1 MAYIGRDIQYGT
13 LDKQSFTAN
22 SSATVFTLNTTVKDA
37 KSLLVSVGG
46 VIQEPDVAYT
56 ASGTTLTF
64 SEAPVTG
71 NIVYVIYLGKELIA
85 GATRESITYQSGT
98 GNGSTTPVTLSAAA
112 NNAQSIMVMLNGVT
126 QTPETD
132 YTVNGTT
139 LTFNEA
145 VPNGVAILVYHLANQ
160 AQAFT
165 VNDASVT
172 DAKIVSLDASKL
184 TGSLPGSMG
193 VNTTTL
199 DQSIASLGLHVGVS
213 ENKIAYNLPE
223 AYIDVFQDDSG
234 LLTETDVDR
243 DATYEYVSTAT
254 PALGQFVSDAN
265 TMLLLHMDDDGLTD
279 SSSYGHTMTKGGS
292 VARSNTQSKF
302 GSYSMNCPGGG
313 SDFLTG
319 PANIYDIGTGDFT
332 LEGWFY
338 WTSFVNNSGMFDFST
353 WGGDQYSFLVRANAD
368 TQGAQP
374 NWEVGIYGGGG
385 SYPDRYAWE
394 NTTPRVTTNTWTH
407 CCVERHNGVL
417 RMYKDGVSKAYT
429 PSGNGFTG
437 DYNFGTSGAIRIGK
451 SWWTIH
457 NGFIDEVRF
466 SNIARYQGTNF
477 TPNMSTSLNATGTL
491 ISKASTAA
499 STVSTTSGVMLYE
512 DAEGT
517 GTLGTDLKIYFSS
530 DDGANWTEAS
540 SYGNSMTFSGD
551 VKMVPLGS
559 TTLTGGTGTAVKMK
573 AEWANQTAG
582 SVGDPGDYG
591 NSYSTGDR
599 SSIITATTDVTFG
612 NGNISNMHNGT
623 KTSFSNYFSGGSQAI
638 TSKYMRWQ
646 FNEARVV
653 TEARWWNDEGDDGAF
668 GTWKWQGSND
678 GSNWTDIGADFELN
692 NLQLVGSAPSYQ
704 ELTTLSGNTTA
715 YTYYQ
720 MLGVSGTVSF
730 HSNHLEIE
738 FKCNAINLVPGKVQR
753 LHGWA
758 VNY

>member
-22 SSATVFTLNTTVKDA
+22 SSATVFTLDTTVKDA

-71 NIVYVIYLGKELIA
+71 NIVYVIYLGKELIV
-85 GATRESITYQSGT
+85 GASRESITYQSGT

-172 DAKIVSLDASKL
+172 NAHIVSLDASKL

-223 AYIDVFQDDSG
+223 AYIDVFQGDDG
-234 LLTETDVDR
+234 ILTETDVDR
-243 DATYEYVSTAT
+243 DASGEYFATAVESYGAATYWPYTDATTQTLTSAGGGAAWGNSDWWEEAKQGDDPGGYHLIGYWSNTFGFATTYFYIDYKAEYRWTGLKYAFQASHSQIKDWRLEYSNDGTNWTIMDQTGTTTSAWT
-254 PALGQFVSDAN
+254 GQSFTSGHDNMASISDAAN
-265 TMLLLHMDDDGLTD
+265 GVFTN
-279 SSSYGHTMTKGGS
+279 
-292 VARSNTQSKF
+292 SNP
-302 GSYSMNCPGGG
+302 GAYSNHGGG
-313 SDFLTG
+313 ILT
-319 PANIYDIGTGDFT
+319 
-332 LEGWFY
+332 
-338 WTSFVNNSGMFDFST
+338 
-353 WGGDQYSFLVRANAD
+353 
-368 TQGAQP
+368 
-374 NWEVGIYGGGG
+374 
-385 SYPDRYAWE
+385 
-394 NTTPRVTTNTWTH
+394 
-407 CCVERHNGVL
+407 
-417 RMYKDGVSKAYT
+417 
-429 PSGNGFTG
+429 
-437 DYNFGTSGAIRIGK
+437 FGTPV
-451 SWWTIH
+451 T
-457 NGFIDEVRF
+457 
-466 SNIARYQGTNF
+466 ARYLKLAANNINTNLNDPTAAVYAF
-477 TPNMSTSLNATGTL
+477 IPQYQALESSTNATGTL

-499 STVSTTSGVMLYE
+499 STVSTASGVMLYE
-512 DAEGT
+512 DASGT
-517 GTLGTDLKIYFSS
+517 GTLGTDLKVHFSS

-540 SYGNSMTFSGD
+540 SYGNSMGFSGNI
-551 VKMVPLGS
+551 KMVPLGS
-559 TTLTGGTGTAVKMK
+559 TSLSGGTGTTVKMK
-573 AEWANQTAG
+573 AEWANQEAATPATG
-582 SVGDPGDYG
+582 GYHTG
-591 NSYSTGDR
+591 NQLGNITLTSTVQE
-599 SSIITATTDVTFG
+599 SG
-612 NGNISNMHNGT
+612 NGVANNLLNGVNASNNSDTTNGFHPYDSTDISGDILKFDFGSG
-623 KTSFSNYFSGGSQAI
+623 KTI
-638 TSKYMRWQ
+638 I
-646 FNEARVV
+646 EAKFIQY
-653 TEARWWNDEGDDGAF
+653 GAESH

-678 GSNWTDIGADFELN
+678 DSSWTDIGSSFTMGGGVTEQLHTQLN
-692 NLQLVGSAPSYQ
+692 NNTTSYRYYQLLGI
-704 ELTTLSGNTTA
+704 TGNTT
-715 YTYYQ
+715 YPCIWSEIQ
-720 MLGVSGTVSF
+720 FKHMTV
-730 HSNHLEIE
+730 
-738 FKCNAINLVPGKVQR
+738 AATGGKVQR

>member
-172 DAKIVSLDASKL
+172 NAHIVSLDASKL
-184 TGSLPGSMG
+184 TGNLPGSMG
-193 VNTTTL
+193 TNTTTL

-223 AYIDVFQDDSG
+223 SYIDVFQDDSG
-234 LLTETDVDR
+234 LLTETTVDR
-243 DATYEYVSTAT
+243 NATYEYVSTAT

-466 SNIARYQGTNF
+466 SNVARYQGTNF
-477 TPNMSTSLNATGTL
+477 TPNMSTTLNATGTL

-512 DAEGT
+512 DASGT

-540 SYGNSMTFSGD
+540 SYGNSMTFSGNI
-551 VKMVPLGS
+551 KMVPLGS
-559 TTLTGGTGTAVKMK
+559 TSLSGGTGTAVKMK
-573 AEWANQTAG
+573 AEWANQVEATPAQG
-582 SVGDPGDYG
+582 GYHTG
-591 NSYSTGDR
+591 NQLGNITLTSTVQE
-599 SSIITATTDVTFG
+599 SG
-612 NGNISNMHNGT
+612 NGVANNLLNGVNASNNSDTTNGFHPYDSTDISGDILKFDFGT
-623 KTSFSNYFSGGSQAI
+623 GKTI
-638 TSKYMRWQ
+638 I
-646 FNEARVV
+646 EAKFIQY
-653 TEARWWNDEGDDGAF
+653 GAESH

-678 GSNWTDIGADFELN
+678 DSSWTDIGSSFTLGGGVNEQLHTQLN
-692 NLQLVGSAPSYQ
+692 NNTTSYRYYQLLGI
-704 ELTTLSGNTTA
+704 TGNTT
-715 YTYYQ
+715 YPCIWSEIQ
-720 MLGVSGTVSF
+720 FKHMTV
-730 HSNHLEIE
+730 
-738 FKCNAINLVPGKVQR
+738 AATGGKVQR

>member
-22 SSATVFTLNTTVKDA
+22 SSTTVFTLNTTVKDA

-98 GNGSTTPVTLSAAA
+98 GNNTTTPVTLSAAA

-172 DAKIVSLDASKL
+172 NAHIVSLDASKL

-223 AYIDVFQDDSG
+223 SYIDVFQDDSG
-234 LLTETDVDR
+234 ILTETDVDR
-243 DATYEYVSTAT
+243 DTAGEYVASASETVGNAAYVTGDRRSTITAT
-254 PALGQFVSDAN
+254 S
-265 TMLLLHMDDDGLTD
+265 
-279 SSSYGHTMTKGGS
+279 
-292 VARSNTQSKF
+292 
-302 GSYSMNCPGGG
+302 
-313 SDFLTG
+313 
-319 PANIYDIGTGDFT
+319 T
-332 LEGWFY
+332 L
-338 WTSFVNNSGMFDFST
+338 ND
-353 WGGDQYSFLVRANAD
+353 
-368 TQGAQP
+368 
-374 NWEVGIYGGGG
+374 
-385 SYPDRYAWE
+385 
-394 NTTPRVTTNTWTH
+394 
-407 CCVERHNGVL
+407 
-417 RMYKDGVSKAYT
+417 
-429 PSGNGFTG
+429 SGNGVVTNLL
-437 DYNFGTSGAIRIGK
+437 D
-451 SWWTIH
+451 
-457 NGFIDEVRF
+457 
-466 SNIARYQGTNF
+466 GTNADNNTNGWLPYDNQDVTGKYIRFDYGADTANHKVIKEAKLYQAGSINPHGDWKWQVSNDATTWTDIGSSF
-477 TPNMSTSLNATGTL
+477 TLGGANVNTLTELSANTSAWRYYQVLGVSGIVNGAPGNTYSRMTEWEFEEASMVSTTNATGTL

-499 STVSTTSGVMLYE
+499 NTVSTASGVMLYE

-517 GTLGTDLKIYFSS
+517 GTLGTDLKVHFSS
-530 DDGANWTEAS
+530 DDGANWTEAA
-540 SYGNSMTFSGD
+540 SYGNSMGFSGNI
-551 VKMVPLGS
+551 KMVPLGQ
-559 TTLTGGTGTAVKMK
+559 TTLSGGTGTAVKMK
-573 AEWANQTAG
+573 AEWANQAAGQAGQTGMVAQATGTIIGDFTTGVAIGNAFDGTQNAASGASPHRGGTTGFLGKDWGSGNGKIISGVKIWAATNTGYINNNSHTFDIRLYGSNTAPANATDG
-582 SVGDPGDYG
+582 TLVGTIATGTTAPYSGDPRELMSG
-591 NSYSTGDR
+591 
-599 SSIITATTDVTFG
+599 ITATQYQYIWV
-612 NGNISNMHNGT
+612 
-623 KTSFSNYFSGGSQAI
+623 AI
-638 TSKYMRWQ
+638 IAGQYVDMYVA
-646 FNEARVV
+646 EV
-653 TEARWWNDEGDDGAF
+653 
-668 GTWKWQGSND
+668 
-678 GSNWTDIGADFELN
+678 
-692 NLQLVGSAPSYQ
+692 
-704 ELTTLSGNTTA
+704 
-715 YTYYQ
+715 
-720 MLGVSGTVSF
+720 
-730 HSNHLEIE
+730 E
-738 FKCNAINLVPGKVQR
+738 FYESTPAVDGKVQR

>member
-160 AQAFT
+160 AQAFA

-172 DAKIVSLDASKL
+172 NAHIVSLDASKL
-184 TGSLPGSMG
+184 TGSLPGNMG
-193 VNTTTL
+193 TNTTTL

-292 VARSNTQSKF
+292 VARSTTQSKF
-302 GSYSMNCPGGG
+302 GSSSMN
-313 SDFLTG
+313 
-319 PANIYDIGTGDFT
+319 
-332 LEGWFY
+332 
-338 WTSFVNNSGMFDFST
+338 
-353 WGGDQYSFLVRANAD
+353 
-368 TQGAQP
+368 
-374 NWEVGIYGGGG
+374 
-385 SYPDRYAWE
+385 
-394 NTTPRVTTNTWTH
+394 
-407 CCVERHNGVL
+407 
-417 RMYKDGVSKAYT
+417 
-429 PSGNGFTG
+429 
-437 DYNFGTSGAIRIGK
+437 
-451 SWWTIH
+451 
-457 NGFIDEVRF
+457 
-466 SNIARYQGTNF
+466 
-477 TPNMSTSLNATGTL
+477 
-491 ISKASTAA
+491 
-499 STVSTTSGVMLYE
+499 
-512 DAEGT
+512 
-517 GTLGTDLKIYFSS
+517 
-530 DDGANWTEAS
+530 
-540 SYGNSMTFSGD
+540 
-551 VKMVPLGS
+551 
-559 TTLTGGTGTAVKMK
+559 
-573 AEWANQTAG
+573 
-582 SVGDPGDYG
+582 
-591 NSYSTGDR
+591 
-599 SSIITATTDVTFG
+599 
-612 NGNISNMHNGT
+612 
-623 KTSFSNYFSGGSQAI
+623 
-638 TSKYMRWQ
+638 
-646 FNEARVV
+646 
-653 TEARWWNDEGDDGAF
+653 
-668 GTWKWQGSND
+668 
-678 GSNWTDIGADFELN
+678 
-692 NLQLVGSAPSYQ
+692 
-704 ELTTLSGNTTA
+704 
-715 YTYYQ
+715 
-720 MLGVSGTVSF
+720 
-730 HSNHLEIE
+730 
-738 FKCNAINLVPGKVQR
+738 
-753 LHGWA
+753 
-758 VNY
+758 